1 MSRIK
6 WGNPMQ
12 PLYDQID
19 EELRNQESLEE
30 IQIKVNKYTEEMNTY
45 CDHLQSEID
54 KRDKKIEL
62 LNEKIKDLKFENLKL
77 ETKLEICYST
87 ILNEN
92 GKKINEAIKVIT
104 RDKIE

>member
-1 MSRIK
+1 
-6 WGNPMQ
+6 MQ

-30 IQIKVNKYTEEMNTY
+30 IQIKVNKYTEEMNGY
-45 CDHLQSEID
+45 CDQLQSEID

>member
-12 PLYDQID
+12 SLYDQID

-30 IQIKVNKYTEEMNTY
+30 IQIRVNKYTEEMDTY